1 MAESMRKISREMLDN
16 TTTFATIGTDYS
28 SSFILMPRRSKSE
41 ELLEFE
47 ITFYEKLLHAYPDF
61 VDVLLPLGEAYT
73 RRGLYDK
80 GLEIDLKLTQLRTTD
95 SVMWYNLAC
104 SYSLLKRVEES
115 ADALRRAV
123 TLGYSDLKFLQ
134 NIKINFAMFSLM
146 NIKTQTGFNIFSL
159 MLLLRFIIIS
169 VL

>member
-1 MAESMRKISREMLDN
+1 MLDN

-134 NIKINFAMFSLM
+134 KDPDLAQLRQSPHYRQILDTFSALSAP
-146 NIKTQTGFNIFSL
+146 KAPHVS
-159 MLLLRFIIIS
+159 
-169 VL
+169 